1 MPKFHTLRLKE
12 VRSET
17 DDCVSLAFEVPETLA
32 AEYHFLPGQYLTL
45 KTALDGEE
53 LRRTYSICSSP
64 SENELRVAVK
74 KVPGGRFS
82 TYANE
87 ALQAGEALEVMTPM
101 GRFHVPIDPAHERSY
116 VAFAAGSGITPIMA
130 IMKSVLEEEPKS
142 QFTLFYGN
150 RMVDSII
157 FREQIEGLK
166 NEYMGRLRVHHIL
179 SREKLGS
186 PLFAGRMTA
195 EKCAQLCDKLLD
207 PLEVDEF
214 FLCGPQ
220 PMIEGVSETLK
231 QRGVDAK
238 RIHFELFTASP
249 GGAKA
254 ATAKLDKT
262 SKDKVHALVQITL
275 DGNTIEF
282 PLASDADSLL
292 DGALKAGADLPYA
305 CKGGVCSTCRARL
318 IAGEVSMDVNYALE
332 PDELEAGYILTCQSH
347 PLTERVAV
355 DFDT

>member
-32 AEYHFLPGQYLTL
+32 AEYQFLPGQYLTL

-64 SENELRVAVK
+64 GENELRVAVK

-130 IMKSVLEEEPKS
+130 IMKAVLEEEPKS

-166 NEYMGRLRVHHIL
+166 NEYMGRLRVHHVL

-186 PLFAGRMTA
+186 PLFAGRITA

-249 GGAKA
+249 GGAKL
-254 ATAKLDKT
+254 ATAKPDKA
-262 SKDKVHALVQITL
+262 SKAKVRALVQITL

-318 IAGEVSMDVNYALE
+318 TAGEVAMDVNYALE